1 MHFLKNTAVLT
12 KFQYIKDLNFNF
24 ESVRRAINPI
34 KGFKKMVRKITSIV
48 SKKAFLK
55 TLF

>member
-12 KFQYIKDLNFNF
+12 KFQYIKDLNFTF

-34 KGFKKMVRKITSIV
+34 KGFTKMVRKIIR
-48 SKKAFLK
+48 
-55 TLF
+55 

>member
-1 MHFLKNTAVLT
+1 MRFLKNAAVLT
-12 KFQYIKDLNFNF
+12 KFQYIKDLNFTF
-24 ESVRRAINPI
+24 ESMRIAINPI
-34 KGFKKMVRKITSIV
+34 KGFKKYGKKNYKMV